1 VSEETAMRLKR
12 LGSFGQ
18 SYDDVINE
26 ALDELEELVEHDDEE
41 VDLK

>member
-1 VSEETAMRLKR
+1 MRLKR